1 MIEIILAVGLSFLAT
16 VIAEPHFI
24 QFMKMKQLGQT
35 TLDEGPSWHKAK
47 SGTPT
52 MGGLVFLC
60 MISLSSLIMG
70 AVFGHFNFVL
80 LSGVIG
86 FAFFGS
92 IGFLDDY
99 IKVFK
104 KQNEG
109 LKSHEKFALQLLG
122 AAIFVALYLLSGNQ
136 PLIYLPLFGEV
147 NSIIVFALFTIIWI
161 AGFSNAVNLT
171 DGLDGLATSTNIIA
185 YATYGIIATHAGQNS
200 IAVFCFCVVGGLAG
214 FLLFNWKP
222 AKVFM
227 GEVGSLALGAGLAI
241 ISIMLHKEWTLL
253 LVGIIFVFETLSVIL
268 QVGSFKLTGKRI
280 FKMSP
285 IHHHFEMSGWK
296 EVKIVSVFSAV
307 GFVAGLIVAIIF

>member
-1 MIEIILAVGLSFLAT
+1 MIEVILSVGLAFLAT

-24 QFMKMKQLGQT
+24 QYMKMKQLGQT

-60 MISLSSLIMG
+60 MISISSLIVG

-92 IGFLDDY
+92 IGFLDDF

-109 LKSHEKFALQLLG
+109 LKSHEKFGLQLIG
-122 AAIFVALYLLSGNQ
+122 SAIFVGLYLLSGND
-136 PLIYLPLFGEV
+136 PLIYIPFFGEV
-147 NSIIVFALFTIIWI
+147 NSVIIFALFTIIWI
-161 AGFSNAVNLT
+161 TGFSNAVNLT
-171 DGLDGLATSTNIIA
+171 DGLDGLAASTNTIA
-185 YATYGIIATHAGQNS
+185 YGIYGFIAYESGQRSIAT
-200 IAVFCFCVVGGLAG
+200 FCFCVVGGLLG
-214 FLLFNWKP
+214 FLVFNWKP

-227 GEVGSLALGAGLAI
+227 GEVVSLSLGAGLAI
-241 ISIMLHKEWTLL
+241 ISIMLHK
-253 LVGIIFVFETLSVIL
+253 
-268 QVGSFKLTGKRI
+268 
-280 FKMSP
+280 
-285 IHHHFEMSGWK
+285 
-296 EVKIVSVFSAV
+296 
-307 GFVAGLIVAIIF
+307 

>member
-122 AAIFVALYLLSGNQ
+122 AAFFVALYLLSGNQ

-227 GEVGSLALGAGLAI
+227 GDVGSLALGAGLAI